1 MRRAAADMP
10 ALLLLLIMLMLVL
23 MLPLLLLMIMMNT
36 AVLDRDDNATD
47 HDKRGDK
54 RMTNT

>member
-1 MRRAAADMP
+1 MLLLLM
-10 ALLLLLIMLMLVL
+10 LLLLLL
-23 MLPLLLLMIMMNT
+23 LLLLMVMMHI
-36 AVLDRDDNATD
+36 AILDCDDNATD